1 MLDIKGKSVEEV
13 ENSGR
18 NSFKIFTLKPDEFET
33 LKSTLIHT
41 LPGLYVDPNSIANT
55 LERLGK
61 QAAANKLRVK
71 IPEAKKVRS
80 GDIGELLATDYI
92 EECTDYSVP
101 IMKLRWR
108 DHRNMPMRGDDVIG
122 ILVSQVDQAIRFLK
136 AEAKGNKSLSRDV
149 LQKARDELDLDDGLP
164 SPHALTFVTE
174 RLREIGQLEL
184 SDIIE
189 RAQLVDGIKGQQVEH
204 LLFTFTASSPATLQ
218 KEAFEAYTGNIKQKS
233 VGFRVTRHQELI
245 NDVFQGAIDALD
257 D

>member
-1 MLDIKGKSVEEV
+1 MLDIKGKSDEEI

-18 NSFKIFTLKPDEFET
+18 NTFRILELKPDEFDSFV
-33 LKSTLIHT
+33 STVIDF
-41 LPGLYVDPNSIANT
+41 LPTLYVDPSSIADT

-61 QAAANKLRVK
+61 QAAANKLRIK

-122 ILVSQVDQAIRFLK
+122 VWLNQADQTIRFLK

-149 LQKARDELDLDDGLP
+149 LQKARAELDLDDGLP
-164 SPHALTFVTE
+164 SPHALAFVTE

-189 RAQLVDGIKGQQVEH
+189 RTQLVDGIKGQQVEH
-204 LLFTFTASSPATLQ
+204 LLFTFTASNPATLQ
-218 KEAFEAYTGNIKQKS
+218 KEAFEAYGGSITQKS
-233 VGFRVTRHQELI
+233 VGFRVNKHQELV
-245 NDVFQGAIDALD
+245 NDVFQGVIDALD